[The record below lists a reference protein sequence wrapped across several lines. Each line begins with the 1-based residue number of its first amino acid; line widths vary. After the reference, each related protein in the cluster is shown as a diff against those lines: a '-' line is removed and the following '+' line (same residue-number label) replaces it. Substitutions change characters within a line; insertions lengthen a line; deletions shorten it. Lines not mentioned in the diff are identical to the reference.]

1 MELKDKDNKRT
12 ITSLIVTL
20 LFHGVILL
28 LLYFTGLKYLD
39 PPPPEMGVEMNI
51 GDLLGDGNA
60 LIGDAGGS
68 DAQGS
73 VHDVSGSEE
82 DFYSQDTEDSP
93 IVAKKTDAPKKN
105 VASPEETVNPNAL
118 FRKGKVKGQDGG
130 GVGQGKGSG
139 VDEGEGTG
147 GGGTGYDLTGSG
159 TSFSLIGREPKSLSL
174 PPSKTDEVGSIVV
187 TIWVNPEGKV
197 TRAVAGARG
206 TTIDNRSMW
215 RNCESAAS
223 RSNFSENP
231 NAPFE
236 QKGTITYKFRR

>member
-39 PPPPEMGVEMNI
+39 PPPPEIGVEMNI

-73 VHDVSGSEE
+73 IHDVSSSEE
-82 DFYSQDTEDSP
+82 DFYSQDAEDSP

-159 TSFSLIGREPKSLSL
+159 TSFSLIGRDSKSLSL

-206 TTIDNRSMW
+206 TTIDNRSLW

-223 RSNFSENP
+223 RSIFSENP

>member
-1 MELKDKDNKRT
+1 MELKEKNNKRT

-28 LLYFTGLKYLD
+28 LLYSMGLKYQD
-39 PPPPEMGVEMNI
+39 PPPPELGVEMNL

-68 DAQGS
+68 DAEGS
-73 VHDVSGSEE
+73 IHDVSSSDE
-82 DFYSQDTEDSP
+82 DFYSQDTEESP
-93 IVAKKTDAPKKN
+93 IVAKKAEAPKKN
-105 VASPEETVNPNAL
+105 ITTKEETVNPNAL
-118 FRKGKVKGQDGG
+118 FRKGKVKGEDGG
-130 GVGQGKGSG
+130 GVGKGKGSG
-139 VDEGEGTG
+139 IDEGEGTG
-147 GGGTGYDLTGSG
+147 GGGTGYDTGGSG
-159 TSFSLIGREPKSLSL
+159 TTFSLLGRESKSLSL

-206 TTIDNRSMW
+206 TTIDNRSLW

-223 RSNFSENP
+223 RSSFSENP

>member
-1 MELKDKDNKRT
+1 MELKEKNNKRT

-28 LLYFTGLKYLD
+28 LLYSMGLKYQD
-39 PPPPEMGVEMNI
+39 PPPPETGVEMNI

-68 DAQGS
+68 DAQS
-73 VHDVSGSEE
+73 SIHDVSSSEE
-82 DFYSQDTEDSP
+82 DFYSQDTEESP
-93 IVAKKTDAPKKN
+93 IVSKKTETPKKN
-105 VASPEETVNPNAL
+105 VATSEPTVNPNAL
-118 FRKGKVKGQDGG
+118 FRKGKVKGDDGG
-130 GVGQGKGSG
+130 GVGKGKGSG
-139 VDEGEGTG
+139 IDDGEGTG
-147 GGGTGYDLTGSG
+147 GGGTGYDTGGSG
-159 TSFSLIGREPKSLSL
+159 TTFSLVGRESKNLSL

-206 TTIDNRSMW
+206 TTIDNRSLW

-236 QKGTITYKFRR
+236 QKGSITYKFRR